1 MRENAQR
8 RDRPSPT
15 DRCLPPPHTEHRH
28 LSPLS
33 SEMETVETAESF
45 AIYKTAGNGEAIPV
59 EAAGTLD
66 AAVRCVL
73 RLRECFP
80 GEYTILSQATG
91 KRIVF
96 TQQGGIRRS

>member
-8 RDRPSPT
+8 RDRPSPI

-33 SEMETVETAESF
+33 KGDEELECVEPF
-45 AIYKTAGNGEAIPV
+45 RVFKMAGNGEPALIEGTPTL
-59 EAAGTLD
+59 EAAVARVMG
-66 AAVRCVL
+66 L
-73 RLRECFP
+73 RACFP
-80 GEYTILSQATG
+80 GEYLIISQATG

-96 TQQGGIRRS
+96 TTHGAINRS

>member
-28 LSPLS
+28 LSPLLS
-33 SEMETVETAESF
+33 RRERQGCAEPF
-45 AIYKTAGNGEAIPV
+45 GVFKMAGNGEPILI
-59 EAAGTLD
+59 EGAATLD

-73 RLRECFP
+73 ALRECFP
-80 GEYTILSQATG
+80 GEYLIVSQATG
-91 KRIVF
+91 KRIAF
-96 TQQGGIRRS
+96 TANGGMKRS